1 MGQSLDHLDIEMDEY
16 YWNPDFLAL
25 ESDTNVRES
34 LFTHLFK
41 SLCPLTGQPDF
52 ASILVQYNGRMISK
66 EGLLKY
72 LISYREHGEFAE
84 QVVERIF
91 IDIMNRCAPDRLT
104 VQARFTRRGGID
116 INPYRSLD
124 SEMAADVR
132 VWRQ

>member
-1 MGQSLDHLDIEMDEY
+1 LDHLDIDMDEY
-16 YWNPDFLAL
+16 YWNPEFLKL
-25 ESDTNVRES
+25 ESDVTVRES

-41 SLCPLTGQPDF
+41 SLCPMTGQPDF
-52 ASILVQYNGRMISK
+52 ASILIQYNGKSMSK

-72 LISYREHGEFAE
+72 LLSYREHGEFAE

-91 IDIMNRCAPDRLT
+91 VDIMNRCSPDRLT

-116 INPYRSLD
+116 ISPYRSLD
-124 SEMAADVR
+124 AEMAADVR